1 MHSSVPHHTSF
12 SSVPLLVRADLTFQ
26 LLQVALLGRG
36 KIRVCNVYSAPGRRT
51 SLAALRCVV
60 PSIWETI
67 PIAARHPDLGDSSP
81 IPNRNGSRLLD
92 DVRRYPLTRCWDIGI
107 LVVRPTPV
115 EEVAWTTLYSPQD
128 WWLHASS
135 APPSLC
141 FFLAMLPLAS
151 ATQFQLHPPSRY
163 LPNTTQHTSPTWLLL
178 CCFLH
183 STFTPLVY
191 YISRWWNQA
200 IYM

>member
-1 MHSSVPHHTSF
+1 MFTLPREEEQVWLPCAAWCHLYGRLY
-12 SSVPLLVRADLTFQ
+12 LLPPAILT
-26 LLQVALLGRG
+26 
-36 KIRVCNVYSAPGRRT
+36 
-51 SLAALRCVV
+51 
-60 PSIWETI
+60 W
-67 PIAARHPDLGDSSP
+67 GDSSP

-191 YISRWWNQA
+191 YIPRWWNQA
-200 IYM
+200 IYI

>member
-141 FFLAMLPLAS
+141 FFSGHAAFGLCYSIPATSSIKIPTKYYPTHISYMATTML
-151 ATQFQLHPPSRY
+151 
-163 LPNTTQHTSPTWLLL
+163 LPTFNIHSPGILY
-178 CCFLH
+178 
-183 STFTPLVY
+183 SSLVE
-191 YISRWWNQA
+191 
-200 IYM
+200 